1 MSRLPISRIS
11 GLFAVAVATSALTGL
26 AFAAET
32 KATTDESK
40 QIPVSLAVDQAQMLR
55 LDTPAATVVVGNPA
69 IADAALKDSSTV
81 FLIGR
86 NFGVTNLIF
95 LDADGKQVANLKAT
109 VGRGTS
115 STVTL
120 NRGAG
125 QYTYACAPNCDRV
138 LFVTDADF
146 KDLSQNAG
154 QKIDNSVSA
163 AEKGSA
169 GQD

>member
-32 KATTDESK
+32 KTDEQS
-40 QIPVSLAVDQAQMLR
+40 QIPVNLAVDQAQMLR
-55 LDTPAATVVVGNPA
+55 LDRPAATVVVGNPA

-138 LFVTDADF
+138 MFVTDADF
-146 KDLSQNAG
+146 KDLSQNASSKVDIG
-154 QKIDNSVSA
+154 VSA

>member
-32 KATTDESK
+32 KTDEQT
-40 QIPVSLAVDQAQMLR
+40 QIPISLAVDQAQMLR
-55 LDTPAATVVVGNPA
+55 LDTPAATVVVGNPS

-109 VGRGTS
+109 VGRGSS

-146 KDLSQNAG
+146 KDLSQNASSKVDTG
-154 QKIDNSVSA
+154 VSA